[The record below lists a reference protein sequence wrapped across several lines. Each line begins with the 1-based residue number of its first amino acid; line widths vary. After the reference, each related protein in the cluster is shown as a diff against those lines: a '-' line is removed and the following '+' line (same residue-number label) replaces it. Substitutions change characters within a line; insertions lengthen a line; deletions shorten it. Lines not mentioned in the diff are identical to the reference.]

1 MHGRRTGRDG
11 RRDDEVPNGH
21 CHGGVYKLAAV
32 EKPDGTIATQY
43 KPEKS
48 RAQKGTFYGLPV
60 VRGVVAFVE
69 SLSIGMGTL
78 TESAKLAGEE
88 IDEEPS
94 KFEKW
99 LAAKLGK
106 SVESVI
112 IGFAV
117 VIAVCLA
124 VGLFFVLPTLLGSL
138 ILGGS
143 EVASVWKSLTE
154 GLVRLLIFLGYIVL
168 CSRVKDVRRV
178 FMYHG
183 AEHKTI
189 ACYEAEEPL
198 TPENAMKHSRLHP
211 RCGTNYLFL
220 VMAVSI
226 LFFAAVGWNANFLV
240 RLASRIIFLPLV
252 AGISYEVLRFAAK
265 HDNLLTR
272 IIRAPGMGLQY
283 ITTKE
288 PTPDML
294 EVAITAF
301 ELAMDPEGF
310 AAKQAAAETK
320 EGETAAAE
328 TATAKSTSS
337 VSRPDHADSRKG
349 TKVPPASS
357 PLSSAAMPSSSD
369 VRRERNRSGV
379 KSRRSIMSGCR
390 NISPGPG

>member
-1 MHGRRTGRDG
+1 MGKVCTVGGQAVMEGVMMKSPTGI
-11 RRDDEVPNGH
+11 
-21 CHGGVYKLAAV
+21 AMAV
-32 EKPDGTIATQY
+32 RKPDGTIATQY

-94 KFEKW
+94 KFERW

-124 VGLFFVLPTLLGSL
+124 VGLFFVLPTLLSSL

-189 ACYEAEEPL
+189 ACYEAGLPL
-198 TPENAMKHSRLHP
+198 TVENIRKQSRFHP
-211 RCGTNYLFL
+211 RCGTSFMILVIIISIFL
-220 VMAVSI
+220 YAVLPWTSTGLRIVYKLCMFPLLVGVCYEI
-226 LFFAAVGWNANFLV
+226 LKWAGRSHSVL
-240 RLASRIIFLPLV
+240 SRIVSQPGLWMQ
-252 AGISYEVLRFAAK
+252 R
-265 HDNLLTR
+265 LT
-272 IIRAPGMGLQY
+272 
-283 ITTKE
+283 TFE
-288 PTPDML
+288 PDDSMI
-294 EVAITAF
+294 EVAIAAVTPV
-301 ELAMDPEGF
+301 LPENQEE
-310 AAKQAAAETK
+310 A
-320 EGETAAAE
+320 
-328 TATAKSTSS
+328 
-337 VSRPDHADSRKG
+337 RW
-349 TKVPPASS
+349 
-357 PLSSAAMPSSSD
+357 
-369 VRRERNRSGV
+369 
-379 KSRRSIMSGCR
+379 
-390 NISPGPG
+390 